1 MRELSNFHLCSVLER
16 AVAGNALARGWRSQ
30 ERVGGSVQFDVRM
43 GDSLRGYNLGVS
55 LVFIHIRLFSLGPH

>member
-1 MRELSNFHLCSVLER
+1 M
-16 AVAGNALARGWRSQ
+16 AGNALARGWRSQ